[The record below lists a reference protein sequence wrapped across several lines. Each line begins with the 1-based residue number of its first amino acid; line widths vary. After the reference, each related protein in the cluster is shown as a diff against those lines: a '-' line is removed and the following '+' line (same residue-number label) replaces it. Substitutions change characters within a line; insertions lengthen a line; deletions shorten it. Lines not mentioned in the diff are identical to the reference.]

1 MKYLQPY
8 LYYLYVEVICD
19 DNLLLCFRQGD
30 YRYKTGTTAVMSEEV
45 RKFEVVSETVERMEV
60 A

>member
-1 MKYLQPY
+1 M
-8 LYYLYVEVICD
+8 EVICD